1 MTFWSGLQAVKDYYE
16 RFIYT
21 TFIRCIRSILFMIS
35 LFLPSV
41 YVALTTFHPKLIPTT
56 LLISVAAAREG
67 VPFPAFI
74 EALMM
79 EFVFEGLREAGV
91 RLPKAVGSAV
101 SIVGALVIGQAAVQA
116 GIVSTPMVTVVA
128 TTGIASFA
136 IPRYNL
142 EIAIRMLR
150 FTLLV
155 LAGVL
160 GLYGIVIGTIALTI
174 HLVNLRSFGVP
185 YFTPVAPQIPKDLR
199 ILS

>member
-1 MTFWSGLQAVKDYYE
+1 M
-16 RFIYT
+16 
-21 TFIRCIRSILFMIS
+21 
-35 LFLPSV
+35 
-41 YVALTTFHPKLIPTT
+41 ALTTFHPKLIPTT

-79 EFVFEGLREAGV
+79 EFVFEGLREAGI

-116 GIVSTPMVTVVA
+116 GIVSAPMVIVVA

-142 EIAIRMLR
+142 GIAIRMLR
-150 FTLLV
+150 FMMLL

-160 GLYGIVIGTIALTI
+160 GLYGIVIGFIALTI

-185 YFTPVAPQIPKDLR
+185 YFTPLAPQIPKDMKDFILR
-199 ILS
+199 APRWALQHRPAFMAGKRKKRMPTGQKPSPKKGGE